1 MATYNL
7 GVGAAVAVGPL
18 LVAVFL
24 PLVGPTG
31 LTVIMIGLYFVSA
44 WMSTRLKG
52 TQPGF
57 DGVPVRVAHASESTS
72 ASEPS
77 SAPDKENIQ

>member
-1 MATYNL
+1 MFKPFSSLDRYLARL
-7 GVGAAVAVGPL
+7 I
-18 LVAVFL
+18 FL

-57 DGVPVRVAHASESTS
+57 DGVPVRVAHDSDTDSDADSGTDS
-72 ASEPS
+72 ATT
-77 SAPDKENIQ
+77 KENIQ